1 MNLSCECLLK
11 ENGPLIPIPVYVFY
25 VITKKLLKNKH
36 VTTYQPNF
44 EIFRLRTKPE
54 MLQRWNEAITFFDF
68 LEDKCF
74 KDFSYFLMCH

>member
-1 MNLSCECLLK
+1 MSFMLSQ
-11 ENGPLIPIPVYVFY
+11 
-25 VITKKLLKNKH
+25 KKLLKNKN

-44 EIFRLRTKPE
+44 EIFHLRTKPE